1 MQIGLK
7 VWSIN
12 PVAHRDTAIELY
24 GQGLCDYV
32 EIYTVPGHSDRIA
45 VWKECPQKK
54 VIHAPHLSHNFNL
67 ADRNLRSSNQ
77 KIFREVQLYAD
88 KLHADIIICHAGT
101 GGTPDEAVEQM
112 LDLHDERI
120 VVENKPYWQHADLL
134 PPGSDLTC
142 RGAVYEEFAHI
153 AAAFGNRVCHDVT
166 HTVCMANTL
175 KLDWRQEIK
184 RFEGFKPLIYHLSD
198 LETADDELDSHTA
211 LGQGKLDWQTA
222 LSLIDQDGM
231 LTLETPK
238 ISQEHLDDFANEVR
252 MIKSRKIY

>member
-88 KLHADIIICHAGT
+88 KLHADIIICHGT
-101 GGTPDEAVEQM
+101 EKDSV
-112 LDLHDERI
+112 R
-120 VVENKPYWQHADLL
+120 
-134 PPGSDLTC
+134 
-142 RGAVYEEFAHI
+142 
-153 AAAFGNRVCHDVT
+153 RV
-166 HTVCMANTL
+166 MANLIQILNDL
-175 KLDWRQEIK
+175 KRGSG
-184 RFEGFKPLIYHLSD
+184 R
-198 LETADDELDSHTA
+198 AA
-211 LGQGKLDWQTA
+211 
-222 LSLIDQDGM
+222 
-231 LTLETPK
+231 
-238 ISQEHLDDFANEVR
+238 R
-252 MIKSRKIY
+252 